1 MNKEQFSLSR
11 SFTHLLSVDSN
22 YPLLHAVRF
31 VSLTVQMGAFFC
43 IGVKLSDYL
52 STVYRL
58 EFWLSV
64 KMLNQAL
71 TSAFIFRLPQ
81 REWLVLW
88 LLSSFSRK
96 VHALVLILVWK
107 GKCNKPCLPF
117 KVNFLL
123 LSVHVLFCFCDLR
136 NILKS
141 YINLFKLFTL
151 HLSVRVSCVSAK
163 FTFSSRPKAINSYV
177 WQQSELW

>member
-1 MNKEQFSLSR
+1 MHHVKGFQVDFAAVPFIHKRGSSRFLANSMNKEQFSLSR

-81 REWLVLW
+81 REWLVVW

-96 VHALVLILVWK
+96 VHALILILVWK

-117 KVNFLL
+117 KVNFYYLAYMYY
-123 LSVHVLFCFCDLR
+123 SV
-136 NILKS
+136 
-141 YINLFKLFTL
+141 
-151 HLSVRVSCVSAK
+151 SV
-163 FTFSSRPKAINSYV
+163 I
-177 WQQSELW
+177 